1 MTFAVGYAGFVVFRR
16 VNIPNPALLGS
27 MFATG
32 MMNIAGYYP
41 VFPTWG
47 VSFVS
52 NILIGAMLGRQ
63 IDRRILTRIRGMF
76 AYVALQV
83 SGMLLLS
90 LAVGYTLYRM
100 TGLPIATALLGGSA
114 GGIAEM
120 SAFGLSIDADAVIIA
135 LIQLFRI
142 VIFLSLIPFLS
153 LRAQKAGMG
162 VPGVAEKKT
171 APGVLFFL
179 RRDYVMLGP
188 AAFLGA
194 SLLTALKVPTGAL
207 IGAMIACGLF
217 SICIGKTYR
226 YDMNLR
232 YMAQIGLGLVMGQR
246 VSDNT
251 FVLLETLLVPVL
263 VSTTVMLAGCLA
275 MAFLLHRTS
284 GWDLVSCLL
293 CSAPAGISQITSFAD
308 EIGADSFTVSV
319 FHSVRIIGIV
329 CLYPWIITR
338 LM

>member
-1 MTFAVGYAGFVVFRR
+1 M
-16 VNIPNPALLGS
+16 
-27 MFATG
+27 
-32 MMNIAGYYP
+32 AGY
-41 VFPTWG
+41 V
-47 VSFVS
+47 
-52 NILIGAMLGRQ
+52 L
-63 IDRRILTRIRGMF
+63 
-76 AYVALQV
+76 LQV
-83 SGMLLLS
+83 SGMLSLS

-100 TGLPIATALLGGSA
+100 TDLPIATALLGGSA

-120 SAFGLSIDADAVIIA
+120 SAFGLSINADAVIIA

-162 VPGVAEKKT
+162 APDAAKKA
-171 APGVLFFL
+171 APGILFFL
-179 RRDYVMLGP
+179 RRDYVMLGL

-194 SLLTALKVPTGAL
+194 LLFTALKVPTGAM
-207 IGAMIACGLF
+207 IGAMLACGLF

-246 VSDNT
+246 VSGNT

-263 VSTTVMLAGCLA
+263 ISTTVMLTGCLT
-275 MAFLLHRTS
+275 MAFLLHRAS

-308 EIGADSFTVSV
+308 EVGADAFTVSV
-319 FHSVRIIGIV
+319 FHSVRIICIV